1 MRNYFLAFAL
11 AVLVVLAGIS
21 LRSATGGSA
30 ALGIGGSPV
39 PLPHKMAIGV
49 NPPSLGIGGS
59 PVPLPQRMG
68 IGGSPVPLPH
78 KMGIGGSPVP
88 LPEKL

>member
-21 LRSATGGSA
+21 LRSATGVNA

-39 PLPHKMAIGV
+39 PLPHK
-49 NPPSLGIGGS
+49 L
-59 PVPLPQRMG
+59 G

-78 KMGIGGSPVP
+78 KLGIGGSPVP
-88 LPEKL
+88 LPHKLQ